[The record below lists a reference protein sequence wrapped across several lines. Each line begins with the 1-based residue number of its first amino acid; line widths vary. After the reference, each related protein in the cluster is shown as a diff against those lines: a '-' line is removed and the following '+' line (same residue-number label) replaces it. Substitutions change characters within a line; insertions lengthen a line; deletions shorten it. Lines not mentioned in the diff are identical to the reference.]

1 MNPLNPDRMSSKER
15 IAEVSRILAIGLIP
29 AAGFTDSNVSC
40 GDRAGLNLCTQNL
53 NRRSMTLR
61 GLVEKNLVER
71 VRDRA

>member
-1 MNPLNPDRMSSKER
+1 
-15 IAEVSRILAIGLIP
+15 
-29 AAGFTDSNVSC
+29 VSC